1 MILKKNII
9 REAFFNKYRNI
20 IFKKEDYKKRYN
32 FQQAA
37 IKKRKKNNIFKSHKC
52 LSCKFYNNISLWNNE
67 NTIRL
72 YKKFN
77 VHLRLKQAYSTK
89 LISYSDKEACLQS
102 YLIFLNKVYFSKK
115 FNNVQKLNTILKI
128 NDLIILEFLEDYFNL
143 ELIYTNNFSLEK
155 KIIKRLIS

>member
-9 REAFFNKYRNI
+9 REAFSNKYRNI
-20 IFKKEDYKKRYN
+20 IFKNKNYETRYN
-32 FQQAA
+32 YQQAA
-37 IKKRKKNNIFKSHKC
+37 IKIRKKKKVLKSHKC
-52 LSCKFYNNISLWNNE
+52 LSCKFFNTTSLWNNE
-67 NTIRL
+67 NTLRL

-77 VHLRLKQAYSTK
+77 VHLRLKQTYSSK

-115 FNNVQKLNTILKI
+115 FNSVQKLNTILKI
-128 NDLIILEFLEDYFNL
+128 NDLIILKFLDDYLNL
-143 ELIYTNNFSLEK
+143 ELKYTNNFSLEK